1 MGDAKEEGGGEMSV
15 SRWSTVAA
23 DGRDIGSGFTMA
35 LTIAR
40 ASCRSII

>member
-23 DGRDIGSGFTMA
+23 DGRDIGGEFTMA

-40 ASCRSII
+40 SDCLSNN